1 MKLLRHYA
9 FTLFLLLGIILG
21 GLSGLLFGE
30 GALIVKPVGA
40 LFLNLMFVVIVPLV
54 FLSTASAIAG
64 MTQMA
69 RLGKIM
75 GTVFAVFVSTALIA
89 AVIAFIGTQ
98 LYNPF
103 HNVDTQS
110 LLAHL
115 PPAPDSAGRSLGDI
129 IVSTF
134 TVPDFLQLFTKSSL
148 LPLIVFSILF
158 GLATSMS
165 GEKGKPVADF
175 LHAGTTVILRMVKI
189 IMYAAPLGLGCYFA
203 ATVGELGPQII
214 SGYLHAFLLY
224 LILTVIYFF
233 GANTLYAFIAGGTLG
248 VRVFWGNVLTPA
260 ITAIATASSAA
271 CIPVNLV
278 ATKKMGVPD
287 DIAETVIPLGANTHK
302 DGSVIGGI
310 IKIVFL
316 FTLFHKDMSDPSS
329 ILAIISVAFLVG
341 AVMGAIPSGGM
352 TGELMIC
359 AIFGFSPELVGAI
372 MIISTII
379 DVPAT
384 LLNSTGNTVCAMMVT
399 RFVEG
404 KDWLKR
410 RFAPLE
416 QEAPVRG

>member
-9 FTLFLLLGIILG
+9 FTLLLLLGIIVG
-21 GLSGLLFGE
+21 GLSGVVFGE
-30 GALIVKPVGA
+30 SALIVKPVGS
-40 LFLNLMFVVIVPLV
+40 LFLNLMFVIIVPLV
-54 FLSTASAIAG
+54 FLSVSSSIAG
-64 MTQMA
+64 MSQMT

-75 GTVFAVFVSTALIA
+75 GTVFAVFVSTALFAAIIA
-89 AVIAFIGTQ
+89 YIGTQ
-98 LYNPF
+98 FYNPF
-103 HNVDTQS
+103 QGVDTRS
-110 LLAHL
+110 LVAHL
-115 PPAPDSAGRSLGDI
+115 PPAPDNAGKGLGEI
-129 IVSTF
+129 IVATF

-148 LPLIVFSILF
+148 LPLIVFAILF

-175 LHAGTTVILRMVKI
+175 LHSGTTVILRMVKI
-189 IMYAAPLGLGCYFA
+189 IMYAAPVGLGCYFA

-214 SGYLHAFLLY
+214 SGYLNSFLLY
-224 LILTVIYFF
+224 LLLTVIYFF

-260 ITAIATASSAA
+260 VTAIATSSSAA

-302 DGSVIGGI
+302 DGSVIGGV

-359 AIFGFSPELVGAI
+359 AVFGFSPELVGAV

-404 KDWLKR
+404 KDWLKQR
-410 RFAPLE
+410 VLGQNAA
-416 QEAPVRG
+416 QA

>member
-1 MKLLRHYA
+1 MKILRHYG
-9 FTLFLLLGIILG
+9 FTICLLLGIILG
-21 GLSGLLFGE
+21 GLSGIIFGE
-30 GALIVKPVGA
+30 KAAIVQPIGD

-54 FLSTASAIAG
+54 FLSISSSIAE
-64 MTQMA
+64 MKQMA

-75 GTVFAVFVSTALIA
+75 GTVFAVFLSTALIA

-98 LYNPF
+98 IYNPF
-103 HNVDTQS
+103 QNVDVST
-110 LLAHL
+110 LIAHL
-115 PPAPDSAGRSLGDI
+115 PPAPDSHGKSLGEI
-129 IVSTF
+129 IVNTF

-148 LPLIVFSILF
+148 LPLIVFSVLL

-165 GEKGKPVADF
+165 GEKGQPVADF
-175 LHAGTTVILRMVKI
+175 LTAGTTVILRMVKI
-189 IMYAAPLGLGCYFA
+189 IMYAAPVGLGCYFA
-203 ATVGELGPQII
+203 ATVGHLGPQII
-214 SGYLHAFLLY
+214 NGYLNAFLLY
-224 LILTVIYFF
+224 LVLTIIYFF
-233 GANTLYAFIAGGTLG
+233 GANTLYAFVAGGKLG
-248 VRVFWGNVLTPA
+248 VKVFWSNVLTPA
-260 ITAIATASSAA
+260 ITAVATSSSAA
-271 CIPVNLV
+271 CIPANLV
-278 ATKKMGVPD
+278 ATKKMSVPD

-316 FTLFHKDMSDPSS
+316 FTLFHKDMSDPMS
-329 ILAIISVAFLVG
+329 IAAIISVAFLVG

-359 AIFGFSPELVGAI
+359 SVFGFSPELVGTI

-410 RFAPLE
+410 RVCI
-416 QEAPVRG
+416 QG